1 MLSLLQ
7 PDYVK
12 IDRSFINHCD
22 RNEGNQKCLQR
33 VIKLARELDILV
45 LAEGI
50 ERKEEVLFCKEIGVH
65 YAQGF
70 LIGKPNEVVMEPF
83 VESHFI

>member
-12 IDRSFINHCD
+12 VDRSFINHCD
-22 RNEGNQKCLQR
+22 RHEGNQKFLQR

-50 ERKEEVLFCKEIGVH
+50 ERKELLFCKEIRVH

-70 LIGKPNEVVMEPF
+70 LM
-83 VESHFI
+83 